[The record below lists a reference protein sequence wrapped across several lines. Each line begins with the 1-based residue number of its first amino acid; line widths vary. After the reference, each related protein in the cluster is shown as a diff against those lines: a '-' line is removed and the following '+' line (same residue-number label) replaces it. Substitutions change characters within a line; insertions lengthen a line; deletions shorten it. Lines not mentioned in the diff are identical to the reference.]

1 MNGVVKEEK
10 TQSSNKFFINTI
22 EINNLKVLKKE
33 VKKIRNTYEN
43 KELGMS
49 EINSLV
55 ADLTNLYVKNGYIT
69 TRVMLTLP
77 QNLNSGKL
85 KLEIINGVI
94 ENFSL

>member
-1 MNGVVKEEK
+1 
-10 TQSSNKFFINTI
+10 
-22 EINNLKVLKKE
+22 
-33 VKKIRNTYEN
+33 
-43 KELGMS
+43 MS